1 MKINLKLK
9 KIMMS
14 MKDEIHQM
22 QIETALIK
30 QLRLEM
36 EKELERVE
44 IEHLIREAQY
54 YANKSM

>member
-1 MKINLKLK
+1 
-9 KIMMS
+9 MMS